1 MVDQKGQNNQQ
12 ARLISAY
19 FVPEGL
25 TLETSQERRYGS
37 YSLQFPE
44 LSGENIAEACA
55 EVLKHRKAYLANLT
69 TEQIIERIDQAVQL
83 WLNPDY
89 PLRKIAEQVLPTLTG
104 YDEET
109 IRLELKRYMRG
120 FRKKELYRFLDEE
133 FDNPGLL
140 DGFRPRKTGGR
151 SRAYGPEL
159 IFHVFSGNVPGLPL
173 WSMIMGLLLKAGGIG
188 KSSSSEPLMPVLFAQ
203 SLAQVDREL
212 ANCLAILP
220 WKGGTE
226 DLEEPVLKSV
236 DAVIVY
242 GSNETVQR
250 IQERVTRKMPV
261 LGYGHKVSFAAIGR
275 EALTTDRYQD
285 TVHRLAHDVMIYDQQ
300 SCLSPQAVWV
310 EEGGVIG
317 GRQFAQLLAAELENY
332 KKRRPRAKLTDEEA
346 IAIRSVRN
354 RYEALSFQDE
364 DIEVYASQGGTEW
377 TVIYEGKPG
386 LEGSP
391 LNRTIHVYACQELKE
406 CIPYLRPYR
415 DYLQTVGLAVSP
427 RRLEDISTLL
437 AREGVTRI
445 TALGQMTLGVP
456 GWHHDG
462 RFNLLDLVRFV
473 DLERSAEQL
482 AEMYDPD
489 VEAY

>member
-1 MVDQKGQNNQQ
+1 MELKKELD
-12 ARLISAY
+12 ALISAY

-25 TLETSQERRYGS
+25 RFDAYQERKYGG
-37 YSLQFPE
+37 YRLQFPE
-44 LSGENIAEACA
+44 LNGEKVAEICA
-55 EVLKHRKAYLANLT
+55 KVLTHRNDYLANLT

-89 PLRKIAEQVLPTLTG
+89 ALRKIAEQVLPPLTG
-104 YDEET
+104 YDAET

-140 DGFRPRKTGGR
+140 DGFRPRKTGGM
-151 SRAYGPEL
+151 SRVYGPEL

-173 WSMIMGLLLKAGGIG
+173 WSMIMGLLLKSGGIG
-188 KSSSSEPLMPVLFAQ
+188 KSSSAEPLMPVLFAQ

-220 WKGGTE
+220 WKGGTA
-226 DLEEPVLKSV
+226 DLEEPVLKLA

-242 GSNETVQR
+242 GSNETVKKLQNK
-250 IQERVTRKMPV
+250 VTKNIPV
-261 LGYGHKVSFAAIGR
+261 LGYGHKVSFAAIGH
-275 EALTTDRYQD
+275 EALTADRYQD
-285 TVHRLAHDVMIYDQQ
+285 TVHRLAHDVMVYDQQ
-300 SCLSPQAVWV
+300 SCMSPQAVWV
-310 EEGGVIG
+310 EEGGAISV
-317 GRQFAQLLAAELENY
+317 RQFAQLLAAELENY
-332 KKRRPRAKLTDEEA
+332 EKRRPRAKLTDEEA

-354 RYEALSFQDE
+354 RYEALSFQDDE
-364 DIEVYASQGGTEW
+364 IEVYASVGGTEW

-391 LNRTIHVYACQELKE
+391 LNRTIHVYACHELKE
-406 CIPYLRPYR
+406 CISDLRPYR

-427 RRLEDISTLL
+427 SRLEDISTVL
-437 AREGVTRI
+437 AREGATRI

-473 DLERSAEQL
+473 DIERSAEQL
-482 AEMYDPD
+482 AEIYDPD
-489 VEAY
+489 VE

>member
-1 MVDQKGQNNQQ
+1 ME
-12 ARLISAY
+12 S
-19 FVPEGL
+19 
-25 TLETSQERRYGS
+25 SS
-37 YSLQFPE
+37 
-44 LSGENIAEACA
+44 
-55 EVLKHRKAYLANLT
+55 H
-69 TEQIIERIDQAVQL
+69 
-83 WLNPDY
+83 
-89 PLRKIAEQVLPTLTG
+89 
-104 YDEET
+104 
-109 IRLELKRYMRG
+109 
-120 FRKKELYRFLDEE
+120 EE

-140 DGFRPRKTGGR
+140 DGFRPQKTGGM
-151 SRAYGPEL
+151 SRVYGPEL

-173 WSMIMGLLLKAGGIG
+173 WSMIMGLLLKSGGIG

-203 SLAQVDREL
+203 SLAQVDRKL
-212 ANCLAILP
+212 ADCIAILP
-220 WKGGTE
+220 WKGGTA
-226 DLEEPVLKSV
+226 DLEEPVLKAT

-242 GSNETVQR
+242 GSSETVQR
-250 IQERVTRKMPV
+250 IREQVTKNIPV
-261 LGYGHKVSFAAIGR
+261 LGYGHKVSFAAVGR

-285 TVHRLAHDVMIYDQQ
+285 TVHRLAHDVMVYDQQ

-310 EEGGVIG
+310 EEGGVIS

-332 KKRRPRAKLTDEEA
+332 EKRRPRAKLTDEEA

-364 DIEVYASQGGTEW
+364 DIEVYASSKGTEW

-386 LEGSP
+386 FEGSP
-391 LNRTIHVYACQELKE
+391 LNRTLHVYACRELRE
-406 CIPYLRPYR
+406 GVSDLRSYR

-427 RRLEDISTLL
+427 SRLEGISELL

-473 DLERSAEQL
+473 DIERSAEQL
-482 AEMYDPD
+482 AEIYDPD
-489 VEAY
+489 VE